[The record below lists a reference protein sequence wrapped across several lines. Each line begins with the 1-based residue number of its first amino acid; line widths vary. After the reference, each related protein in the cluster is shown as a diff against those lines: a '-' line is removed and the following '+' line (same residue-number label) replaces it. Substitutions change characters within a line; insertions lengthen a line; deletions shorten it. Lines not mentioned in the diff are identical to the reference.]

1 MEKMIQYKKCMNAVT
16 ASSLERRKNMY
27 INAGYF
33 TNEDIDIED
42 YTQPLLINS
51 CGIYRLVH
59 REVMSTTRPEGRND
73 YQLLYVA
80 SGKAYFHYTSNAQTE
95 ILTAPAGSMMLY
107 RPRQMQFYEY
117 FQKDNPE
124 VCWVHFT
131 GSEADSILDKI
142 GFHDSPLLSC
152 DTTGEYRE
160 LFRMIIQELH
170 LKRPCFEEILPLY
183 LRQLFA
189 LIMRSRLETSSE
201 IYRPTP
207 EITAAIQ
214 YFNES
219 FSQNI
224 SIEEYAA
231 GHHISACWFIRSF
244 KRYTGLTPLQYI
256 TSIRIN
262 KAKELL
268 QVSNYPIQEIANI
281 VGYEDPL
288 YFSRIFKKQTGHAPS
303 KFQRGSGTGIV

>member
-1 MEKMIQYKKCMNAVT
+1 
-16 ASSLERRKNMY
+16 MY

-33 TNEDIDIED
+33 TNGDIDIED
-42 YTQPLLINS
+42 YELPLLVNS
-51 CGIYRLVH
+51 CGIYRLMH
-59 REVMSTTRPEGRND
+59 REVMSTTRLGGRND

-80 SGKAYFHYTSNAQTE
+80 SGKALFHYNSDGRTE
-95 ILTAPAGSMMLY
+95 IFTATAGSMMLY

-117 FQKDNPE
+117 FLKDNPE

-131 GSEADSILDKI
+131 GSEADMLLNKI
-142 GFHDSPLLSC
+142 GFQDTPLLFC
-152 DTTGEYRE
+152 DATGECRE
-160 LFRMIIQELH
+160 LFLKMIQELH

-183 LRQLFA
+183 LKQLFA
-189 LIMRSRLETSSE
+189 LIMRSRLETFSVG
-201 IYRPTP
+201 YRPSP
-207 EITAAIQ
+207 EVAAAIQ

-219 FSQNI
+219 FSRDI

-231 GHHISACWFIRSF
+231 EHHIGTCWLIRSF
-244 KRYTGLTPLQYI
+244 KRYTGLTPLQYL

-268 QVSNYPIQEIANI
+268 QVSNYSIQEIANI

-303 KFQRGSGTGIV
+303 KFQRGRGTV

>member
-1 MEKMIQYKKCMNAVT
+1 
-16 ASSLERRKNMY
+16 MY

-33 TNEDIDIED
+33 TIEDIDIEN
-42 YTQPLLINS
+42 YELPLLVNS
-51 CGIYRLVH
+51 CGIYRPVH
-59 REVMSTTRPEGRND
+59 REVMSTTRPEGRKD

-80 SGKAYFHYTSNAQTE
+80 SGKAYFHFKSNGRTE
-95 ILTAPAGSMMLY
+95 ILAAPAGSMMLY

-117 FQKDNPE
+117 FLKDNPE

-131 GSEADSILDKI
+131 GNEADFLLDKI
-142 GFHDSPLLSC
+142 GFQDTPLLSC
-152 DTTGEYRE
+152 DTTGEYCE
-160 LFRMIIQELH
+160 LFRLMIQELH
-170 LKRPCFEEILPLY
+170 LKRPCFEDMLPLY

-189 LIMRSRLETSSE
+189 LIQRSRLESSCNS
-201 IYRPTP
+201 YRPSP

-219 FSQNI
+219 FSRDI

-231 GHHISACWFIRSF
+231 EHHIGTCWFIRSF
-244 KRYTGLTPLQYI
+244 KRYTGLTPLQYL

-268 QVSNYPIQEIANI
+268 QVSNYSIQEIANI

-303 KFQRGSGTGIV
+303 KFQRKG